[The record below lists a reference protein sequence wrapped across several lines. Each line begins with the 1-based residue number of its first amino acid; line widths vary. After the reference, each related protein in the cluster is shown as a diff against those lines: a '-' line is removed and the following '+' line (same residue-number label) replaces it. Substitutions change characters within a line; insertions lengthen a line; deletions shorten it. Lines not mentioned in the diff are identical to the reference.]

1 MTTYYK
7 IRYKDDP
14 EKYIKGTPYYQ
25 SFDKTGRMFASL
37 GQLRTFLTTVM
48 KSDDRE
54 NQYGSSGIHK
64 NRVANWEVV
73 EYELTE
79 KEVKGIHE
87 VITAK
92 RLKELIMK

>member
-14 EKYIKGTPYYQ
+14 EKYIKGTPAYQ
-25 SFDKTGRMFASL
+25 SFDKTGRMFSSL
-37 GQLRTFLTTVM
+37 GQLRSFLTGVM
-48 KSDDRE
+48 NNDSWYAQKGESPR
-54 NQYGSSGIHK
+54 
-64 NRVANWEVV
+64 NRVANWEVI

-79 KEVKGIHE
+79 KEVKDIHE

-92 RLKELIMK
+92 KLKELLMK

>member
-7 IRYKDDP
+7 IRYKNDP
-14 EKYIKGTPYYQ
+14 EKYIKGTPAYQ

-37 GQLRTFLTTVM
+37 GQLRTFLTSVM
-48 KSDDRE
+48 NADSRYNKWDSNHNR
-54 NQYGSSGIHK
+54 
-64 NRVANWEVV
+64 NRVAEWEVV

-92 RLKELIMK
+92 KLKELLMK

>member
-7 IRYKDDP
+7 IRYKNDP
-14 EKYIKGTPYYQ
+14 EKYIKGTPSYQ
-25 SFDKTGRMFASL
+25 SFDKNGRMFSSL
-37 GQLRTFLTTVM
+37 GQLRTFLTGVM
-48 KSDDRE
+48 NSDSDYKRYDSTS
-54 NQYGSSGIHK
+54 NR
-64 NRVANWEVV
+64 NRVAEWEVV

-92 RLKELIMK
+92 KLKELLMK

>member
-14 EKYIKGTPYYQ
+14 EKYIKGTPAYQ
-25 SFDKTGRMFASL
+25 SFDKTGRMFSSL
-37 GQLRTFLTTVM
+37 GQLRSFLTGVM
-48 KSDDRE
+48 NTDSNYKRYDSTSNR
-54 NQYGSSGIHK
+54 
-64 NRVANWEVV
+64 NRVANWEVI

-79 KEVKGIHE
+79 KEVKDIHE

-92 RLKELIMK
+92 KLKELLMK